1 MDQEIITAIVSTV
14 SLILGYWLEKLF
26 GKKKKAE

>member
-1 MDQEIITAIVSTV
+1 MEEQLITAIVSTV